1 MLDLNFYRNK
11 NARFII
17 GLMTGTSCDGVDAV
31 LVRVKGTGP
40 GLAMKLLEYKN
51 FPYPPA
57 FRTRLLSEHL
67 NAKDICLLNFEVGEK
82 LAEAAK
88 TMQAAAKGH
97 GVLVDFIASH
107 GQTVAH
113 IPPRDD
119 HDTCGTLQI
128 GEPAVIT
135 ERTGLMVVSDF
146 RPRDMAA
153 GGQGAPLVP
162 YADWLI
168 WRNKKEVRSVACLNI
183 GGIANFTVVT
193 PEFSDIMAFDTGP
206 GNMAIDGAMRL
217 LTQGN
222 KEYDKD
228 GSTAAKGMVID
239 EFMEYL
245 LGHRYFTKV
254 PPKSTG
260 KEEFGAEV
268 YLRDALA
275 NRREHSTE
283 DLMCTVTSAVARSIV
298 DAYTKFI
305 KPYHDIQHVIV
316 GGGGAMNKTLMGLL
330 QRGFAPLTVFT
341 TEQFGMPNGAREAI
355 CFAILGNETIMG
367 TPANV
372 PQATGAKHA
381 AVLGKI
387 TPP

>member
-1 MLDLNFYRNK
+1 MLDLNFFRQK

-17 GLMTGTSCDGVDAV
+17 GLMTGTSCDGIDAV

-40 GLAMKLLEYKN
+40 GIAMKLVAYRN
-51 FPYPPA
+51 FPYPSM

-67 NAKDICLLNFEVGEK
+67 NAKDICLLNFEVGDK
-82 LAEAAK
+82 LADAALA
-88 TMQAAAKGH
+88 MMEIAKEQGII
-97 GVLVDFIASH
+97 VDFIASH

-113 IPPRDD
+113 YPPRGPEAF
-119 HDTCGTLQI
+119 GTLQI
-128 GEPAVIT
+128 GESAVMA
-135 ERTGLMVVSDF
+135 ERTKLMVVSDF

-162 YADWLI
+162 YADWLL
-168 WRNKKEVRSVACLNI
+168 WRNKKETRSVACLNI

-193 PEFSDIMAFDTGP
+193 PNIEDVIAFDTGP

-217 LTQGN
+217 LTKGN

-228 GSTAAKGMVID
+228 GATAAKGMIVD
-239 EFMEYL
+239 EFAEYL
-245 LGHRYFTKV
+245 LGHKFFAKV

-275 NRREHSTE
+275 NRREHSIE
-283 DLMCTVTSAVARSIV
+283 DLMATVTGAVARSIV
-298 DAYTKFI
+298 EAYTKFI
-305 KPYHDIQHVIV
+305 KPYHDIQHIIV
-316 GGGGAMNKTLMGLL
+316 GGGGAQNKTLMGLL
-330 QRGFAPLTVFT
+330 QRGFSPLTVFT
-341 TEQFGMPNGAREAI
+341 TDQFGMPNGAREAI
-355 CFAILGNETIMG
+355 CFAILGNETVMG

-372 PQATGAKHA
+372 PQATGAKHP
-381 AVLGKI
+381 VILGKI